1 MKNAAFLA
9 VTLFLLIFSS
19 GCLIADLDEDVMREL
34 MEKYSNESNIIS
46 FENTTNESIYVG
58 KTNKRAPP
66 PLPEQ

>member
-9 VTLFLLIFSS
+9 VTLFLLFIFSS
-19 GCLIADLDEDVMREL
+19 GCLIADLDEEL
-34 MEKYSNESNIIS
+34 MKELMDQY
-46 FENTTNESIYVG
+46 ENKSDKSSPVNDSIYIG